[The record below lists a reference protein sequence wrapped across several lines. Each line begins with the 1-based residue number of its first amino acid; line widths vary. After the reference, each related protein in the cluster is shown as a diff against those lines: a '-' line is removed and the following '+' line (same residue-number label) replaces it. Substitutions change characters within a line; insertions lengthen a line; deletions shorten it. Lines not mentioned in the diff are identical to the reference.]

1 MGAYENADGL
11 GIRRWNKRATP
22 ELGNNEVWIRRGN
35 KGVGTGLGNNEVG
48 IRCGNKEAGTGCGS
62 NGGRG
67 PGIVQGTVLRIG

>member
-1 MGAYENADGL
+1 MGAYENAD
-11 GIRRWNKRATP
+11 
-22 ELGNNEVWIRRGN
+22 
-35 KGVGTGLGNNEVG
+35 GLGNNEVG